1 MFYAL
6 LANLFLLAHL
16 AFIFFA
22 VLGGL
27 FALKW
32 PRAWMLHAPALSWA
46 CLVEFLLLDCPL
58 TSMEN
63 DFREAAG
70 QTGYETGFIDHFI
83 SYLIYPGLPPEFH
96 IFLGIVLGAFNI
108 AVYGYL
114 IKSGSIA
121 FGRPAT
127 GPQA

>member
-6 LANLFLLAHL
+6 LANLVLLAHL

-32 PRAWMLHAPALSWA
+32 PRAWMLHAPALVWA
-46 CLVEFLLLDCPL
+46 FLVEFLMLGCPL
-58 TSMEN
+58 TWMEN
-63 DFREAAG
+63 SYRAAAG
-70 QTGYETGFIDHFI
+70 QTGYETGFMDHFI
-83 SYLIYPGLPPEFH
+83 SSLIYPGLPPEFH
-96 IFLGIVLGAFNI
+96 IVLGVVLGAFNI
-108 AVYGYL
+108 VVYGYL

-121 FGRPAT
+121 LGRPAT